1 MNRKEIFCYTGKIVW
16 RKDAIII
23 CLFWSMVF
31 FCLNAL
37 VVCGK
42 NMNEQKKTAVDILC
56 EISQEYQEQMGTL
69 RNMEGVQAVT
79 VWEESSQLLE
89 WNGYE
94 AEITLTGT
102 DQEYLQKQFPEA
114 YSQGNHSSMAW
125 AVVDG
130 SIIKQLKDTK
140 KHVIQRDSPED
151 LLYQI
156 VEINGEKVRI
166 YGINS
171 PKEKQEKS
179 QVFVY
184 TDIEKYEEIVMADT
198 ENRENV
204 TDTTATLQGETHTDR
219 EAYHYRI
226 QVVNEAAAEKV
237 IDILS
242 LSGIPVQNTED
253 LEKQQEQ
260 REKTTEKI
268 RQWILG
274 LAGSLLSGIVLIWQ
288 QGKLWMAQHHAFVQY
303 MQQISCGT
311 WKKIWKNRKVF
322 YIIAGGTAG
331 EIVYL
336 LLCMNGWNGY

>member
-37 VVCGK
+37 AVCGK
-42 NMNEQKKTAVDILC
+42 NMNEQKKTAVEILC
-56 EISQEYQEQMGTL
+56 EISQEYQDQMGIL

-79 VWEESSQLLE
+79 VWEESTQLLE

-102 DQEYLQKQFPEA
+102 DQEYLQTQFPEA
-114 YSQGNHSSMAW
+114 YSQGKHSSMAW
-125 AVVDG
+125 AIVDE
-130 SIIKQLKDTK
+130 SMIKQLKDTK
-140 KHVIQRDSPED
+140 KHAIQGYVSED
-151 LLYQI
+151 LLYQT

-171 PKEKQEKS
+171 SEEKQEES

-184 TDIEKYEEIVMADT
+184 TDIEKYEEIVMSDT
-198 ENRENV
+198 ENRESV
-204 TDTTATLQGETHTDR
+204 TDTGTLQGESYTDR

-226 QVVNEAAAEKV
+226 QVVNEVVAEKV
-237 IDILS
+237 VDTLS

-260 REKTTEKI
+260 REKNTEKMW
-268 RQWILG
+268 QWIFG

-288 QGKLWMAQHHAFVQY
+288 QGKLWKTEHRAFVQY
-303 MQQISCGT
+303 MQQISTET

-322 YIIAGGTAG
+322 YIAAGGTAG

-336 LLCMNGWNGY
+336 LLCMNGWKGY

>member
-1 MNRKEIFCYTGKIVW
+1 MNRREILCYTGKIVW

-102 DQEYLQKQFPEA
+102 DQEYLKTQCPKA
-114 YSQGNHSSMAW
+114 YSQGKHSSMAW
-125 AVVDG
+125 AVVDE
-130 SIIKQLKDTK
+130 SIIKQLKDAE
-140 KHVIQRDSPED
+140 KHGIQGYVPED

-156 VEINGEKVRI
+156 VEINGEKVRV
-166 YGINS
+166 YGINI
-171 PKEKQEKS
+171 PEEKQEEH

-184 TDIEKYEEIVMADT
+184 ADIEKYEEIAMSDT
-198 ENRENV
+198 ENRESV
-204 TDTTATLQGETHTDR
+204 ADTDILQGENHTDQ

-226 QVVNEAAAEKV
+226 QVVNEAVAEKV
-237 IDILS
+237 IDTLS
-242 LSGIPVQNTED
+242 LPGISVQNTEA

-260 REKTTEKI
+260 REKIMEKI
-268 RQWILG
+268 WQWILG
-274 LAGSLLSGIVLIWQ
+274 LAGSLLSGVVLIWQ

-303 MQQISCGT
+303 MQQISPEI

-322 YIIAGGTAG
+322 YIVAGGAAG

-336 LLCMNGWNGY
+336 LLLCNLNEIL

>member
-1 MNRKEIFCYTGKIVW
+1 M
-16 RKDAIII
+16 
-23 CLFWSMVF
+23 
-31 FCLNAL
+31 
-37 VVCGK
+37 
-42 NMNEQKKTAVDILC
+42 
-56 EISQEYQEQMGTL
+56 
-69 RNMEGVQAVT
+69 
-79 VWEESSQLLE
+79 
-89 WNGYE
+89 
-94 AEITLTGT
+94 
-102 DQEYLQKQFPEA
+102 
-114 YSQGNHSSMAW
+114 
-125 AVVDG
+125 
-130 SIIKQLKDTK
+130 
-140 KHVIQRDSPED
+140 
-151 LLYQI
+151 YQI

-204 TDTTATLQGETHTDR
+204 TDTATLQGETHTDW

-237 IDILS
+237 IDTLF

-268 RQWILG
+268 RQWIFG

>member
-1 MNRKEIFCYTGKIVW
+1 MNRKEILCYTGKIVW

-94 AEITLTGT
+94 AEITLTGM
-102 DQEYLQKQFPEA
+102 DQEYLQTQFPEA

-140 KHVIQRDSPED
+140 KHAIQRDAPED

-184 TDIEKYEEIVMADT
+184 TNIEKYEEIVMSDT

-204 TDTTATLQGETHTDR
+204 TDTATLQGETHTDR
-219 EAYHYRI
+219 KVYHYRI

-237 IDILS
+237 IDTLS
-242 LSGIPVQNTED
+242 LFGIPVQNT
-253 LEKQQEQ
+253 
-260 REKTTEKI
+260 
-268 RQWILG
+268 
-274 LAGSLLSGIVLIWQ
+274 
-288 QGKLWMAQHHAFVQY
+288 
-303 MQQISCGT
+303 
-311 WKKIWKNRKVF
+311 
-322 YIIAGGTAG
+322 
-331 EIVYL
+331 
-336 LLCMNGWNGY
+336 

>member
-1 MNRKEIFCYTGKIVW
+1 MNRKEIFWYTGKIVW

-31 FCLNAL
+31 FGLNAL

-102 DQEYLQKQFPEA
+102 DQEYLQTQFPEA

-125 AVVDG
+125 VVVDG

-140 KHVIQRDSPED
+140 KHAIQRDAPED

-184 TDIEKYEEIVMADT
+184 TDIEKYEEIVMSDT
-198 ENRENV
+198 ENRESV
-204 TDTTATLQGETHTDR
+204 TDTGTLQGESHSDR
-219 EAYHYRI
+219 EVYHYRI

-237 IDILS
+237 VDTLS
-242 LSGIPVQNTED
+242 LSGISVQNMED

-260 REKTTEKI
+260 RERNLGKI
-268 RQWILG
+268 WQWIFG
-274 LAGSLLSGIVLIWQ
+274 LSGSLMSGIILIWQ
-288 QGKLWMAQHHAFVQY
+288 QGKLWMAEHHAFVQY
-303 MQQISCGT
+303 MQQISPEI

-322 YIIAGGTAG
+322 YIVAGGAAG

-336 LLCMNGWNGY
+336 LLLCNLNEIL

>member
-1 MNRKEIFCYTGKIVW
+1 MNRREILCYTGKIVW

-102 DQEYLQKQFPEA
+102 DQEYLKTQFPKA
-114 YSQGNHSSMAW
+114 YSQGKHSSMAW
-125 AVVDG
+125 AVVDE
-130 SIIKQLKDTK
+130 SIIKQLKDAE
-140 KHVIQRDSPED
+140 KHGIQGYVPED
-151 LLYQI
+151 LLHQM
-156 VEINGEKVRI
+156 VEINGEKVRV
-166 YGINS
+166 YGINI
-171 PKEKQEKS
+171 PEEKQEEH

-184 TDIEKYEEIVMADT
+184 ADIEKYEEIAMSDT
-198 ENRENV
+198 ENRESV
-204 TDTTATLQGETHTDR
+204 ADTDILQGENHTDQ

-226 QVVNEAAAEKV
+226 QVVNEAVAEKV
-237 IDILS
+237 IDTLS
-242 LSGIPVQNTED
+242 LPGISVQNTEA

-260 REKTTEKI
+260 REKIMEKI
-268 RQWILG
+268 WQWILG
-274 LAGSLLSGIVLIWQ
+274 LAGSLLSGVVLIWQ

-303 MQQISCGT
+303 MQQISPEI

-322 YIIAGGTAG
+322 YIVAGGAAG

-336 LLCMNGWNGY
+336 LLLCNLNEIL

>member
-37 VVCGK
+37 AVCGK
-42 NMNEQKKTAVDILC
+42 NMNEQKKTAVTILC
-56 EISQEYQEQMGTL
+56 EISQEYQDQIGVL

-79 VWEESSQLLE
+79 VWEESTQLLE

-94 AEITLTGT
+94 AEVMLAGT
-102 DQEYLQKQFPEA
+102 DPEYLQKQFPEA
-114 YSQGNHSSMAW
+114 YSQGKHSSMAW
-125 AVVDG
+125 AIVDE
-130 SIIKQLKDTK
+130 SMIKQLKDTK
-140 KHVIQRDSPED
+140 KHVIQGYVPED
-151 LLYQI
+151 LLYQT

-171 PKEKQEKS
+171 PEEKQEKS
-179 QVFVY
+179 TAFVY
-184 TDIEKYEEIVMADT
+184 MDIEKYKEIVMSDT
-198 ENRENV
+198 ENRESV
-204 TDTTATLQGETHTDR
+204 TDTDTLQGESHTDR

-237 IDILS
+237 VDTLS

-260 REKTTEKI
+260 RKKDLEKI
-268 RQWILG
+268 WQWIFV
-274 LAGSLLSGIVLIWQ
+274 LAGSLLSGIVLMWQ
-288 QGKLWMAQHHAFVQY
+288 QGKLWMAEHQGFVLY
-303 MQQISCGT
+303 MQQISYGT
-311 WKKIWKNRKVF
+311 WEKIWKNRKVF
-322 YIIAGGTAG
+322 YIVAGGMAG
-331 EIVYL
+331 EIGYL
-336 LLCMNGWNGY
+336 LLCMNGWKGY